1 MRGSPVRVAG
11 GLAASVAVA
20 AASADAHPKAGGSR
34 DISAGDDQRRGSA
47 SPQARATAG
56 MPAEPLTAF
65 DLTAFLLM
73 LAAVIGLVNDR
84 WIGVPRNIAL
94 LIGALLV
101 AGLAMAADLVRP
113 DGPVLDQWRDRLHR
127 AHLSTVLLDGVLA
140 LLLFASALHV
150 NPRELRDHAWSVLML
165 STLGVLLAALLFGAG
180 LHALTWMAGYPI
192 PLIWC
197 LVLGAILAPTDPVVV
212 QGLLRRARLPAELR
226 GMIVGESLFNDGAAV
241 VMVLACLAIASGAP
255 DVLGHGR
262 MLMHL
267 AREVGGGILLG
278 WGAGMLAVAAAGRPR
293 DQTLDLILSLAL
305 ALGTYRLAV
314 ALGVSGPITV
324 VAAGLAWRHAPRN
337 GRAHEDQTVVSWG
350 VIDDLLN
357 TGLFLLMGFHVLEV
371 RPDRHGWIIL
381 PAVVGLAVLA
391 RAISVTLPV
400 AATRMQARDKARSV
414 CVLTWTGLRGGIS
427 IALALTLPETP
438 WRDTLLAL
446 AYGVVIV
453 SIIVQG
459 LSVPSLLRLLYGA
472 GWPPQ
477 ARSSKRHNSDG

>member
-1 MRGSPVRVAG
+1 MPG
-11 GLAASVAVA
+11 AS
-20 AASADAHPKAGGSR
+20 
-34 DISAGDDQRRGSA
+34 
-47 SPQARATAG
+47 
-56 MPAEPLTAF
+56 LTTF
-65 DLTAFLLM
+65 DLAAFLLT

-101 AGLAMAADLVRP
+101 ALLAMMADQIRP
-113 DGPVLDQWRDRLHR
+113 DGPVLDQWRERLHR

-150 NPRELRDHAWSVLML
+150 NPRELRDRAWSVLML
-165 STLGVLLAALLFGAG
+165 STLGVFVAALLFGGG
-180 LHALTWMAGYPI
+180 LYALTWIAGHPI

-197 LVLGAILAPTDPVVV
+197 LVLGAILAPTDPIVVE
-212 QGLLRRARLPAELR
+212 GLLRRTRLPTELR
-226 GMIVGESLFNDGAAV
+226 GMIAGESLFNDGAAV
-241 VMVLACLAIASGAP
+241 VLFLACLAIASGAP
-255 DVLGHGR
+255 DVVGHGR

-267 AREVGGGILLG
+267 TQEVGGGILLG
-278 WGAGMLAVAAAGRPR
+278 WGAGMLVVAASGRPR
-293 DQTLDLILSLAL
+293 DRTLELILSLAL

-324 VAAGLAWRHAPRN
+324 VAAGLAWRHAPRKS
-337 GRAHEDQTVVSWG
+337 RPHDDQTVVSWG

-357 TGLFLLMGFHVLEV
+357 TGLFLLMGFQVLEV
-371 RPDRHGWIIL
+371 TPDRHGWIIL
-381 PAVVGLAVLA
+381 PAVLALAVLA
-391 RAISVTLPV
+391 RAISVALPV
-400 AATRMQARDKARSV
+400 AATRMPARDKAKGV

-459 LSVPSLLRLLYGA
+459 LSVPALLRVLYGTGA
-472 GWPPQ
+472 SPQ
-477 ARSSKRHNSDG
+477 SRSSKRHESDG